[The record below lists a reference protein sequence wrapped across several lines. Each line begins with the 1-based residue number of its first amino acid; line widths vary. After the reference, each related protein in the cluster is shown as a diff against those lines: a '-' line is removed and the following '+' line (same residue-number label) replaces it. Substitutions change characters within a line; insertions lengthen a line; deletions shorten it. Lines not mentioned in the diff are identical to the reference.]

1 MSLLVQ
7 PRLVNDPSGD
17 PGLYLDFKFG
27 RRAMLFDLGDV
38 APLSPRELLRV
49 SHVLISHAHMDH
61 VGGLERLLRLR
72 LHRPGRLTLLGPEG
86 FVDQMQGRL
95 GSYTWNLLDRTSVD
109 FRIEVQAFDGV
120 RISEAAE
127 FAARDRFARRSLPLP
142 RLAPGIV
149 LSEPEFRVG
158 AVALDHGIPSLAFAF
173 RQRQRVNVWR
183 NELEALNLPLG
194 PWIDV
199 AKQALRDERPDRHR
213 IAIPGSGDVAL
224 GLLRA
229 RVFRREQGQHFA
241 YVTDAADTEL
251 NRARI
256 RELAYGADHL
266 FIEAPFLD
274 ADRDIAAATRHLT
287 ARAAGEIAG
296 ALAAQRVTTFHY
308 SARYGNDHASH
319 ISEVQAA
326 CRHACEPGSSLGGT
340 GFASGARDQESR

>member
-7 PRLVNDPSGD
+7 PRLVNAPSGD

-27 RRAMLFDLGDV
+27 RRAMLFDLGDT

-49 SHVLISHAHMDH
+49 SHVLISHTHMDH
-61 VGGLERLLRLR
+61 VAGLERLLRLR
-72 LHRPGRLTLLGPEG
+72 LHRPRRLTFLGPEG
-86 FVDQMQGRL
+86 IVEQIGNRL
-95 GSYTWNLLDRTSVD
+95 GAYTWNLLDQTSVD

-127 FAARDRFARRSLPLP
+127 FAARDRFARRPLPL
-142 RLAPGIV
+142 RQPGPGLV
-149 LSEPEFRVG
+149 LSEPEFDIQ

-183 NELEALNLPLG
+183 NELEALNLPVG
-194 PWIDV
+194 PWIDI
-199 AKQALRDERPDRHR
+199 AKQAIRDGRPDRYR
-213 IAIPGSGDVAL
+213 ITIPGIGEIAL

-229 RVFRREQGQHFA
+229 RVFRREEGQHFA
-241 YVTDAADTEL
+241 YVTDAADTEA

-256 RELAYGADHL
+256 LGLARDADHL

-296 ALAAQRVTTFHY
+296 TAAATRLTTFHY
-308 SARYGNDHASH
+308 SARYGDDHSAH
-319 ISEVQAA
+319 VAEVRAAYAQAG
-326 CRHACEPGSSLGGT
+326 E
-340 GFASGARDQESR
+340 ARSRTDVTAPKDQNLQT

>member
-7 PRLVNDPSGD
+7 PRLVNDPGGD

-61 VGGLERLLRLR
+61 VGGFERLLRLR
-72 LHRPGRLTLLGPEG
+72 LHRPRRLILLGPEG
-86 FVDQMQGRL
+86 FIDQMQSRL

-120 RISEAAE
+120 RIVEAAE
-127 FAARDRFARRSLPLP
+127 FAARDRFARRSLPVPQLG
-142 RLAPGIV
+142 PGIV
-149 LSEPEFRVG
+149 ISEPEFGVE
-158 AVALDHGIPSLAFAF
+158 AHALDHGTPSLAFAF

-183 NELEALNLPLG
+183 NELEALNLPVG
-194 PWIDV
+194 PWIDI
-199 AKQALRDERPDRHR
+199 AKQAVRDERPDRHR
-213 IAIPGSGDVAL
+213 IAIPGIGEIAL

-229 RVFRREQGQHFA
+229 RVFRREKGQHFA
-241 YVTDAADTEL
+241 YVTDAADTEA
-251 NRARI
+251 NRALI
-256 RELAYGADHL
+256 LDLARDADHL

-296 ALAAQRVTTFHY
+296 TAAVRRVTAFHY
-308 SARYGNDHASH
+308 SARYGNGHSTHMAE
-319 ISEVQAA
+319 IRAA
-326 CRHACEPGSSLGGT
+326 CAHACKAGSETGASLPEG
-340 GFASGARDQESR
+340 RHSRA